1 MGTVVKRFDGKRVL
15 VTGGSRGIGF
25 SVAQAFAAAGA
36 SVFILAERE
45 EVFDSARHI
54 ERECGRPV
62 AAILC
67 DITDRNA
74 LRAQLSGLESL
85 DILIANAGTGDIT
98 PIDAPEHEIDAIF
111 ERIVRVNL
119 IGAYSTVRAAL
130 PLMSSGGRIIFTSSV
145 HGQGIAPP
153 GMCAYAASKGG
164 LEAMLRSLAR
174 ELGPRGIN
182 VNAVA
187 PGMVA
192 TELTLGAIRKLF
204 AAQIGSEQGALQE
217 QDMIRQLN
225 TGQAIHNLPVDAKRL
240 AQAYLFLASDAGA
253 AITGQSVN
261 VDHGLSMR

>member
-1 MGTVVKRFDGKRVL
+1 M
-15 VTGGSRGIGF
+15 
-25 SVAQAFAAAGA
+25 
-36 SVFILAERE
+36 
-45 EVFDSARHI
+45 
-54 ERECGRPV
+54 
-62 AAILC
+62 
-67 DITDRNA
+67 
-74 LRAQLSGLESL
+74 
-85 DILIANAGTGDIT
+85 
-98 PIDAPEHEIDAIF
+98 
-111 ERIVRVNL
+111 RVNL
-119 IGAYSTVRAAL
+119 IGAYNTVRAAL
-130 PLMSSGGRIIFTSSV
+130 PLMPSGGRIIFTSSV